1 MSSRRLCT
9 LIRKDSTIGYGF
21 NLYKKKNTVGQF
33 IGTVEKD
40 SLAEVA
46 GLNEGDMLVEVNEV
60 NVIHDSH
67 KEVVQRIRELPNKVT
82 LLVEG
87 SEKVVTKQGFEMSNE
102 IKVTK
107 LQIADAK
114 ETNHVQPNKKQ
125 ATNIQV
131 EKKELY
137 LPATAR
143 EMREQLEKRR
153 KVDARKEDHGMWEK
167 KQAMIQAL

>member
-1 MSSRRLCT
+1 MLSRRLCT

-33 IGTVEKD
+33 IGTVEEG
-40 SLAEVA
+40 SPAEVA

-87 SEKVVTKQGFEMSNE
+87 SEKGFDMSNE
-102 IKVTK
+102 SKVTEF
-107 LQIADAK
+107 QSADGK
-114 ETNHVQPNKKQ
+114 ETNHLQSNKNE
-125 ATNIQV
+125 ATIIQV

-153 KVDARKEDHGMWEK
+153 KVDARKKDHGMWEK

>member
-1 MSSRRLCT
+1 MLSRRLCT
-9 LIRKDSTIGYGF
+9 LIRKDSTVGYGF
-21 NLYKKKNTVGQF
+21 NLYKKKNTIGQF
-33 IGTVEKD
+33 IGTVEEG
-40 SLAEVA
+40 SPAEDA

-87 SEKVVTKQGFEMSNE
+87 SEKVVIKQGFEMSNE
-102 IKVTK
+102 IKVTEF
-107 LQIADAK
+107 QSADGK
-114 ETNHVQPNKKQ
+114 ETFQSNKNE
-125 ATNIQV
+125 ATIIQV

-143 EMREQLEKRR
+143 EMREQLEKGR
-153 KVDARKEDHGMWEK
+153 KVDARKKDHGMWEK